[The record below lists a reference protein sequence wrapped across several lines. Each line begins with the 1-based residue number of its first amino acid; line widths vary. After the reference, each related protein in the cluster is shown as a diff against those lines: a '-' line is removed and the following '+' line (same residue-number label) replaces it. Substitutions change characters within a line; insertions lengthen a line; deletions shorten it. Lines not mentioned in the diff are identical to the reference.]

1 MNIPLSDHYA
11 HMQESHA
18 QIKSIQPSV
27 FTVDG
32 ARSMMALVAA
42 QSTPTSGLS
51 VRRAMDGL
59 NGVTSGTSTSTRM
72 AMASSRGR
80 PGGRASMGTGGT
92 APGVSST
99 TGLGG
104 CTSMGAAAV
113 ASTGTRTSR
122 RTRGTSGSRTLG
134 STTALRTRRSS
145 GP

>member
-1 MNIPLSDHYA
+1 MNIPLSDHYYA
-11 HMQESHA
+11 MSCML
-18 QIKSIQPSV
+18 KSNP
-27 FTVDG
+27 FNRPCAVDG
-32 ARSMMALVAA
+32 ARSMMALAAA

-51 VRRAMDGL
+51 GRRATDGL
-59 NGVTSGTSTSTRM
+59 NGATSGTSTSTRM

-80 PGGRASMGTGGT
+80 PGGRASTGTGGT
-92 APGVSST
+92 APGASST

-122 RTRGTSGSRTLG
+122 RTHGMSGSHTLG
-134 STTALRTRRSS
+134 STTASRTPRSS